1 MEAFSESRSDVSESP
16 TESVTWQLDWCDFG
30 FHWVCTHL
38 IGLKT
43 NLTLNPPSD
52 MGFDQSITNASSFR
66 VFQFVKIVNCVL
78 SVSTLPPMVSAIL
91 MMAESLPQLTTITK
105 INLAQK
111 RSFWDLCLEAMH
123 WCGNALTAAQEIE
136 SAHVPFSML
145 GN

>member
-30 FHWVCTHL
+30 LHWVCTHL

-43 NLTLNPPSD
+43 NLTLNPPPPAPPD
-52 MGFDQSITNASSFR
+52 IGFDQSITNAISFR

-111 RSFWDLCLEAMH
+111 
-123 WCGNALTAAQEIE
+123 
-136 SAHVPFSML
+136 
-145 GN
+145 